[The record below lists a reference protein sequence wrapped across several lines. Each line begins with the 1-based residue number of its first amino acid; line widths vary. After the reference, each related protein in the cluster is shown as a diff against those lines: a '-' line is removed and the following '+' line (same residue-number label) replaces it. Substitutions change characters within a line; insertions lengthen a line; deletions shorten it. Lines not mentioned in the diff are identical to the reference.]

1 MLQSVQ
7 IKIKLRETSDNV
19 DVSGGYLEDILLTIK
34 PQVSCASLLQWDFV
48 DSLFLCVYSTR

>member
-34 PQVSCASLLQWDFV
+34 PQVSCASLLQ
-48 DSLFLCVYSTR
+48 